1 MKIRK
6 IYDRERI
13 RSCSGTP
20 EKIVYGSKVLSN
32 GRIATFE
39 KGKED
44 YYAYINSF
52 ADSVDINKTIQ
63 RFVNGDINA
72 LNQRKGE
79 FIDCTQFPTNYAEV
93 LNVINNATNIF
104 NSLSV
109 EDRAKFNFNLNEFIT
124 AIGTEKYNQ
133 VLGVKPEE
141 AEKLVDS
148 STVVTNPTTQ
158 IVSHETTVVNSSTP
172 EVTTNPTSEAFKG
185 ALV

>member
-1 MKIRK
+1 MKIRN
-6 IYDRERI
+6 IYDRQRI
-13 RSCSGTP
+13 RTCPGSS
-20 EKIVYGSKVLSN
+20 EKIVFGSKVLSN
-32 GRIATFE
+32 GRIATFQ

-63 RFVNGDINA
+63 KFVNGDINA

-124 AIGTEKYNQ
+124 AIGTEKYNE
-133 VLGVKPEE
+133 VLGVKTEE
-141 AEKLVDS
+141 AEKLVDT
-148 STVVTNPTTQ
+148 STIVNNPTPEVVTNPTT
-158 IVSHETTVVNSSTP
+158 EVV
-172 EVTTNPTSEAFKG
+172 TNPTSEALKG

>member
-1 MKIRK
+1 MKIRL

-13 RSCSGTP
+13 RSCPGSS
-20 EKIVYGSKVLSN
+20 EKLVYGSKVLSN

-52 ADSVDINKTIQ
+52 ADSVDINKTIE

-79 FIDCTQFPTNYAEV
+79 FIDCTQFPTNYAEI

-104 NSLSV
+104 NSLPV

-124 AIGTEKYNQ
+124 SIGSEKYNE
-133 VLGVKPEE
+133 VLGVKSEE
-141 AEKLVDS
+141 VEKLVDT
-148 STVVTNPTTQ
+148 STVVTNPTT
-158 IVSHETTVVNSSTP
+158 EVVTNPTP
-172 EVTTNPTSEAFKG
+172 EVVTNPTNDAFKG

>member
-1 MKIRK
+1 MKIRS

-13 RSCSGTP
+13 RSCPGSS
-20 EKIVYGSKVLSN
+20 EKIVFGSKVLSN

-39 KGKED
+39 KCKED

-63 RFVNGDINA
+63 KFVNGDINA

-104 NSLSV
+104 NSLSI

-124 AIGTEKYNQ
+124 AIGTEKYNE

-141 AEKLVDS
+141 AEKLIDT
-148 STVVTNPTTQ
+148 STVVINPNPDVVTNPTP
-158 IVSHETTVVNSSTP
+158 EVVN
-172 EVTTNPTSEAFKG
+172 NPTNEAFKG

>member
-1 MKIRK
+1 MKIRN
-6 IYDRERI
+6 IYDRQRI
-13 RSCSGTP
+13 RTCPGSS
-20 EKIVYGSKVLSN
+20 EKIVFGSKVLSN

-44 YYAYINSF
+44 YYSYINSF

-63 RFVNGDINA
+63 KFVNGDINA

-124 AIGTEKYNQ
+124 SIGTEKYNE

-141 AEKLVDS
+141 VEKLVDT
-148 STVVTNPTTQ
+148 STIVTNPKPEVVTNPT
-158 IVSHETTVVNSSTP
+158 P
-172 EVTTNPTSEAFKG
+172 EVVTNPTSEALKG

>member
-1 MKIRK
+1 MKIRN

-13 RSCSGTP
+13 RSCPGSS
-20 EKIVYGSKVLSN
+20 EKIIFGSKVLSN

-63 RFVNGDINA
+63 KFVNGDINA

-79 FIDCTQFPTNYAEV
+79 FIDCTQFPKNYAEV

-104 NSLSV
+104 NSLPI

-124 AIGTEKYNQ
+124 AIGTEKYNE
-133 VLGVKPEE
+133 VLGVKTEE
-141 AEKLVDS
+141 VEKLVDT
-148 STVVTNPTTQ
+148 STVVTNSTTEVVTNPTT
-158 IVSHETTVVNSSTP
+158 EVV
-172 EVTTNPTSEAFKG
+172 TNPSNEAFKG

>member
-1 MKIRK
+1 MKIRN

-13 RSCSGTP
+13 RSCPGTP

-39 KGKED
+39 KSKED

-63 RFVNGDINA
+63 KFVNGDINA

-104 NSLSV
+104 NSLPI
-109 EDRAKFNFNLNEFIT
+109 EDRAKFNFNLNEFII

-133 VLGVKPEE
+133 VLGVKQDEV
-141 AEKLVDS
+141 EKLVDT
-148 STVVTNPTTQ
+148 STIVNNSTTEVVTNT
-158 IVSHETTVVNSSTP
+158 TP
-172 EVTTNPTSEAFKG
+172 EVVTNTSTEAFKG

>member
-1 MKIRK
+1 MKIRN

-13 RSCSGTP
+13 RSCTGSP

-39 KGKED
+39 NGKED

-141 AEKLVDS
+141 VENLVDT
-148 STVVTNPTTQ
+148 STIVNNTTPEVVTNTTPEVVTNPA
-158 IVSHETTVVNSSTP
+158 P
-172 EVTTNPTSEAFKG
+172 ESLKG

>member
-1 MKIRK
+1 MKIRN

-13 RSCSGTP
+13 RSCTGSP
-20 EKIVYGSKVLSN
+20 EKIVYGSKVLRN

-63 RFVNGDINA
+63 KFVNGDINA
-72 LNQRKGE
+72 LNQRQGE

-104 NSLSV
+104 NSLPV

-124 AIGTEKYNQ
+124 SIGTEKYNN
-133 VLGVKPEE
+133 VLGVKHEDV
-141 AEKLVDS
+141 EKLVDT
-148 STVVTNPTTQ
+148 STIVTNPTPEVVTNPK
-158 IVSHETTVVNSSTP
+158 
-172 EVTTNPTSEAFKG
+172 SESLKG

>member
-1 MKIRK
+1 MKIRT

-13 RSCSGTP
+13 RSCTGSS
-20 EKIVYGSKVLSN
+20 EKIVFGSKVLSN

-63 RFVNGDINA
+63 KFLNGDINA

-124 AIGTEKYNQ
+124 AIGTEKYNE

-141 AEKLVDS
+141 AEKLVDT
-148 STVVTNPTTQ
+148 STIVTNTTPEVVTNTTREVVTNP
-158 IVSHETTVVNSSTP
+158 SN
-172 EVTTNPTSEAFKG
+172 EALKG